1 MNEAA
6 TGNYRKAYY
15 RKTKKTVEKLL
26 KENYRPVRILSILSK
41 VFEKSMSKFLNIFL
55 KYQYHGCLLNK
66 AKSANKQFIQ

>member
-1 MNEAA
+1 MKLQLE
-6 TGNYRKAYY
+6 TIEKHTIE
-15 RKTKKTVEKLL
+15 KLKKLEKLL